1 MFERIIIAYNR
12 DMARRLV
19 IIDGK
24 SVFYRGY
31 YAMPGL
37 STADGTPT
45 GGVYG
50 FAALSLE
57 LIKRLEPDYVCVAW
71 DKRGTNIRRRLAIY
85 PEYKAGRK
93 PAPPDFYAQIPILH
107 ELLAA
112 FGWPLYEF
120 DDYEADDIMATL
132 DAQAEKH
139 GDIETYLITSDL
151 DALQILDQ
159 NTYLYALKKGLTNID
174 KFDIPAFEK
183 RYGIR
188 IDQFLDLKS
197 LKGDSSDNIPG
208 VPGVGEKTAVKLL
221 QQFDTLDGVYENLW
235 QIKDNLRRKL
245 DDGKESAYTSKE
257 LARLFTDAPVK
268 LDLAAMDVR
277 DLDTTKLRA
286 LLEKL
291 EFRSLLRKL
300 PQHMRDDTLEMVKN
314 DSFVPAVEIPSDKI
328 MPLLVMAPEL
338 LVIWNGDSVWL
349 SHEKGKTA
357 CLPLA
362 EASVVLRG
370 GLIVGHDTKDF
381 LKALLA
387 KNCRQ
392 LPAVKHDTAQCSFL
406 LNPLRKSRALADLA
420 GIESLDNPKLAIAAL
435 WEVYERQ
442 KKALAE
448 LPGLQRVAQTMD
460 FPLVNVLAQM
470 EFQGIKIDTSKLEK
484 MNKSLTREIA
494 VTQQN
499 IYDMVGYEF
508 NIASPAQLASA
519 LFDKLLLPIAGIKKG
534 KTGYSTNQKELDKL
548 RGQHPIIELIE
559 RFRELSKLQNTY
571 VAALPEQ
578 TDANGYIHTTFNQ
591 DATATGRLSSTN
603 PNLQNI
609 PIRTELGRQIRDA
622 FVPAPGNVFVNA
634 DYSQFE
640 LRLAA
645 VMAGETVMV
654 EDFNTDVDI
663 HAKTAAEVYGVPI
676 DEVTPV
682 QRRRAK
688 VVNFG
693 VLYGMSQHGLAQA
706 AHMSFAEAQHFID
719 EYYRIRPR
727 VKAFM
732 EQTIRQAHDNGFV
745 QTLFG
750 RRRPTPDVK
759 SSNFAVRSAAERAA
773 ANMPIQGTEADLM
786 KMAMLAVEKRL
797 AEGPDVDASRL
808 PSEAGKSEKNGFALP
823 ERQVSSDSMLAST
836 NSLSI
841 PLGRQVLQIHDSIMV
856 ECPRQNAE
864 KVSKILVETME
875 NIYPSLGIK
884 LKVDVKV
891 GDSWGE
897 V

>member
-1 MFERIIIAYNR
+1 
-12 DMARRLV
+12 MAKRLV

-57 LIKRLEPDYVCVAW
+57 LIKQLEPDYVCVAW

-85 PEYKAGRK
+85 PDYKAGRK

-112 FGWPLYEF
+112 FSWPLYEF

-132 DAQAEKH
+132 DKQAEQH

-188 IDQFLDLKS
+188 IGQFLDLKS

-221 QQFDTLDGVYENLW
+221 QQFETLDGVYDNLW
-235 QIKDNLRRKL
+235 QIKDSLRRKL
-245 DDGKESAYTSKE
+245 EAGKKSAYMSRE

-268 LDLAAMDVR
+268 LDLEAMNVR
-277 DLDTTKLRA
+277 DLDTAKLRE

-300 PQHMRDDTLEMVKN
+300 PQHMRDSSSEVTPNNILA
-314 DSFVPAVEIPSDKI
+314 PAVEISGDKVTP
-328 MPLLVMAPEL
+328 MLVMAPEL
-338 LVIWNGDSVWL
+338 LVIWDGDMVWL
-349 SHEKGKTA
+349 SHERGKVA
-357 CLPLA
+357 RLPLSKVSAILA
-362 EASVVLRG
+362 EA
-370 GLIVGHDTKDF
+370 LIVGHDTKEF
-381 LKALLA
+381 FKALLGA
-387 KNCRQ
+387 GCQQ
-392 LPAVKHDTAQCSFL
+392 LPIVKHDTAQGSFL

-420 GIESLDNPKLAIAAL
+420 GVESLDDPRSAMAAL
-435 WEVYERQ
+435 WAVYEQQ
-442 KKALAE
+442 KSAFVE
-448 LPGLQRVAQTMD
+448 LPDLQQVAQTMD
-460 FPLVNVLAQM
+460 FPLINVLAQM
-470 EFQGIKIDTSKLEK
+470 EFRGIKIDASKLEK
-484 MNKSLTREIA
+484 MNKSLAQEIA
-494 VTQQN
+494 AVQQN

-508 NIASPAQLASA
+508 NVASPAQLASA
-519 LFDKLLLPIAGIKKG
+519 LFDKLLLPTAGIKKG

-548 RGQHPIIELIE
+548 RGQHPIIELVE

-591 DATATGRLSSTN
+591 DTTATGRLSSTN

-645 VMAGETVMV
+645 VMAGEKQMI
-654 EDFNTDVDI
+654 EDFNADVDI
-663 HAKTAAEVYGVPI
+663 HAKTAAEVYNVPI
-676 DEVTPV
+676 NEVTPA

-693 VLYGMSQHGLAQA
+693 VLYGMSQHGLAA
-706 AHMSFAEAQHFID
+706 AANMSYGEAQHFID
-719 EYYRIRPR
+719 EYYRIRPHI
-727 VKAFM
+727 KEFM
-732 EQTIRQAHDNGFV
+732 EQTIRQAHEDGFV

-750 RRRPTPDVK
+750 RRRPTPDVR
-759 SSNFAVRSAAERAA
+759 SNNFAVRSAAERAA

-786 KMAMLAVEKRL
+786 KLAMLAVEKRL
-797 AEGPDVDASRL
+797 TIMTSPDLL
-808 PSEAGKSEKNGFALP
+808 PSETGKFEKNEFALP
-823 ERQVSSDSMLAST
+823 ERQVSSGSKSGLVHKNT
-836 NSLSI
+836 
-841 PLGRQVLQIHDSIMV
+841 PLGYQILQIHDSIMV

-864 KVSKILVETME
+864 VVSKMLVETME
-875 NIYPSLGIK
+875 NIYPQLGIK
-884 LKVDVKV
+884 LKVDVKI
-891 GDSWGE
+891 GNNWGE

>member
-1 MFERIIIAYNR
+1 
-12 DMARRLV
+12 MAKRLV

-57 LIKRLEPDYVCVAW
+57 LIKQLEPDYVCVAW

-85 PEYKAGRK
+85 PDYKAGRK

-132 DAQAEKH
+132 DKQAEQH
-139 GDIETYLITSDL
+139 GGIETYLITSDL

-188 IDQFLDLKS
+188 IGQFLDLKS

-221 QQFDTLDGVYENLW
+221 QQFETLDGVYENLW
-235 QIKDNLRRKL
+235 QIKDSLRRKL
-245 DDGKESAYTSKE
+245 EAGKKSAYMSRE

-277 DLDTTKLRA
+277 DLDTAKLRE

-300 PQHMRDDTLEMVKN
+300 PQHMRDGASGVATNNILA
-314 DSFVPAVEIPSDKI
+314 PAVEISGDKVTP
-328 MPLLVMAPEL
+328 MLVMAPEL
-338 LVIWNGDSVWL
+338 LVIWDGDMVWL
-349 SHEKGKTA
+349 SHERGKVA
-357 CLPLA
+357 RLPLAKASAILA
-362 EASVVLRG
+362 EAS
-370 GLIVGHDTKDF
+370 IVGHDTKEF
-381 LKALLA
+381 FKALLGA
-387 KNCRQ
+387 GCQR
-392 LPAVKHDTAQCSFL
+392 LPAVKHDTAQGSFL

-420 GIESLDNPKLAIAAL
+420 GVESLDDPRLAMAAL
-435 WEVYERQ
+435 WAVYEQQ
-442 KKALAE
+442 KSAFAE
-448 LPGLQRVAQTMD
+448 QADLQQVAQTMD
-460 FPLVNVLAQM
+460 FPLINVLAQM
-470 EFQGIKIDTSKLEK
+470 EFRGIKIDASKLEK
-484 MNKSLTREIA
+484 MNKSLVQEIA
-494 VTQQN
+494 AVQQN

-508 NIASPAQLASA
+508 NVASPAQLASA
-519 LFDKLLLPIAGIKKG
+519 LFDKLLLPTAGIKKG

-548 RGQHPIIELIE
+548 RGQHPIIELVE

-578 TDANGYIHTTFNQ
+578 TDAKGYIHTTFNQ

-645 VMAGETVMV
+645 VMAGEKQMI
-654 EDFNTDVDI
+654 EDFNADVDI
-663 HAKTAAEVYGVPI
+663 HAKTAAEVYNVPI
-676 DEVTPV
+676 NEVTPT

-693 VLYGMSQHGLAQA
+693 VLYGMSQHGLAA
-706 AHMSFAEAQHFID
+706 AANMSYGEAQHFID
-719 EYYRIRPR
+719 EYYRIRPHI
-727 VKAFM
+727 KEFM
-732 EQTIRQAHDNGFV
+732 ERTIRQAHGDGFV

-750 RRRPTPDVK
+750 RRRPTPDVR
-759 SSNFAVRSAAERAA
+759 SNNFAVRSAAERAA

-786 KMAMLAVEKRL
+786 KLAMLAVEKSL
-797 AEGPDVDASRL
+797 ALVDIDS
-808 PSEAGKSEKNGFALP
+808 LP
-823 ERQVSSDSMLAST
+823 EETCLSGKANSFFSNLPVSEGSKSIST
-836 NSLSI
+836 DKNT
-841 PLGRQVLQIHDSIMV
+841 PLGYQILQIHDSIMV

-864 KVSKILVETME
+864 IVSKMLVETME
-875 NIYPSLGIK
+875 NIHPQLGIK
-884 LKVDVKV
+884 LKVDVKI
-891 GDSWGE
+891 GNNWSE

>member
-1 MFERIIIAYNR
+1 
-12 DMARRLV
+12 MAKRLV

-57 LIKRLEPDYVCVAW
+57 LIKQLEPDYVCVAW

-85 PEYKAGRK
+85 PDYKAGRK

-120 DDYEADDIMATL
+120 DDYEADDIMATI
-132 DAQAEKH
+132 DKKAEQH
-139 GDIETYLITSDL
+139 GGIETYLITSDL

-188 IDQFLDLKS
+188 IGQFLDLKS

-221 QQFDTLDGVYENLW
+221 QQFETLDGVYENLW
-235 QIKDNLRRKL
+235 QIKDSLRRKL
-245 DDGKESAYTSKE
+245 EAGKKYAYMSRE

-268 LDLAAMDVR
+268 LDLEAMNVR
-277 DLDTTKLRA
+277 DLDTAKLRE

-300 PQHMRDDTLEMVKN
+300 PQHMRDSSSEVTPNNILA
-314 DSFVPAVEIPSDKI
+314 PAVEISGDKVI
-328 MPLLVMAPEL
+328 PMLVMAPEL
-338 LVIWNGDSVWL
+338 LVIWDGDTVWL
-349 SHEKGKTA
+349 SHEKGKVA
-357 CLPLA
+357 RLPLAKASAILA
-362 EASVVLRG
+362 EAS
-370 GLIVGHDTKDF
+370 IVGHDTKEF
-381 LKALLA
+381 FKALLGA
-387 KNCRQ
+387 GCQQ
-392 LPAVKHDTAQCSFL
+392 LPIVKHDTAQGSFL
-406 LNPLRKSRALADLA
+406 LNPLRKSRELADLA
-420 GIESLDNPKLAIAAL
+420 GVESLDDPRLAMAAL
-435 WEVYERQ
+435 WIVYEQQ
-442 KKALAE
+442 KSAFAE
-448 LPGLQRVAQTMD
+448 QTDLQQVVQTMD
-460 FPLVNVLAQM
+460 FPLINVLAQM
-470 EFQGIKIDTSKLEK
+470 EFRGIKIDASKLEK
-484 MNKSLTREIA
+484 MNKSLAQEIA
-494 VTQQN
+494 AVQQN

-508 NIASPAQLASA
+508 NVASPAQLASA
-519 LFDKLLLPIAGIKKG
+519 LFDKLLLPTAGIKKG

-548 RGQHPIIELIE
+548 RGQHPIIELVE

-645 VMAGETVMV
+645 VMAGEKQMI

-663 HAKTAAEVYGVPI
+663 HAKTAAEVYNVPI
-676 DEVTPV
+676 NEVTPT

-693 VLYGMSQHGLAQA
+693 VLYGMSQHGLAA
-706 AHMSFAEAQHFID
+706 AANMSYGEAQHFID

-727 VKAFM
+727 IKEFM
-732 EQTIRQAHDNGFV
+732 EQTIRQAHGDGFV

-750 RRRPTPDVK
+750 RRRPTPDVR
-759 SSNFAVRSAAERAA
+759 SNNFTVRSAAERAA

-786 KMAMLAVEKRL
+786 KLAMLAVEKRL
-797 AEGPDVDASRL
+797 MSAADADLL
-808 PSEAGKSEKNGFALP
+808 PSETGKFEKNEFALP
-823 ERQVSSDSMLAST
+823 ERQVSSGSKSGLVHKNT
-836 NSLSI
+836 
-841 PLGRQVLQIHDSIMV
+841 PLGYQILQIHDSIMV

-864 KVSKILVETME
+864 IVSKMLVETME
-875 NIYPSLGIK
+875 NIYPQLGIK
-884 LKVDVKV
+884 LKVDVKI
-891 GDSWGE
+891 GNNWGE

>member
-1 MFERIIIAYNR
+1 
-12 DMARRLV
+12 MAKRLV

-57 LIKRLEPDYVCVAW
+57 LIKQLEPDYVCVAW

-85 PEYKAGRK
+85 PDYKAGRK

-132 DAQAEKH
+132 DKQAEQH

-188 IDQFLDLKS
+188 IGQFLDLKS

-221 QQFDTLDGVYENLW
+221 QQFETLDGVYDNLW
-235 QIKDNLRRKL
+235 QIKDSLRRKL
-245 DDGKESAYTSKE
+245 EAGKKSAYMSRE

-268 LDLAAMDVR
+268 LDLEAMNVR
-277 DLDTTKLRA
+277 DLDTAKLRE

-300 PQHMRDDTLEMVKN
+300 PQHMRDSSSEVTPNNILA
-314 DSFVPAVEIPSDKI
+314 PAVEISGDKVVP
-328 MPLLVMAPEL
+328 MLVMAPEL
-338 LVIWNGDSVWL
+338 LVIWDGDTVWL
-349 SHEKGKTA
+349 SHEKGKVA
-357 CLPLA
+357 RLPLA
-362 EASVVLRG
+362 KASAILAEA
-370 GLIVGHDTKDF
+370 LIVGHDTKEF
-381 LKALLA
+381 FKALLGVG
-387 KNCRQ
+387 CRQ
-392 LPAVKHDTAQCSFL
+392 LPIVKHDTAQGSFL

-420 GIESLDNPKLAIAAL
+420 GVESLDDPRLVMAAL
-435 WEVYERQ
+435 WIVYEQQ
-442 KKALAE
+442 KSAFAE
-448 LPGLQRVAQTMD
+448 LPDLQQVAQTMD
-460 FPLVNVLAQM
+460 FPLINVLAQM
-470 EFQGIKIDTSKLEK
+470 EFRGIKIDASKFEK
-484 MNKSLTREIA
+484 MNKSLAQEIA
-494 VTQQN
+494 AVQQN

-508 NIASPAQLASA
+508 NVSSPAQLASA
-519 LFDKLLLPIAGIKKG
+519 LFDKLLLPTAGIKKG

-548 RGQHPIIELIE
+548 RGQHPIIELVE

-591 DATATGRLSSTN
+591 DTTATGRLSSTN

-645 VMAGETVMV
+645 VMAGEKQMI

-663 HAKTAAEVYGVPI
+663 HAKTAAEVYNVPI
-676 DEVTPV
+676 NEVTPT

-693 VLYGMSQHGLAQA
+693 VLYGMSQHGLAA
-706 AHMSFAEAQHFID
+706 AANMSYGEAQHFID
-719 EYYRIRPR
+719 EYYRIRPHI
-727 VKAFM
+727 KEFM
-732 EQTIRQAHDNGFV
+732 ERTIRQAHDDGFV

-750 RRRPTPDVK
+750 RRRPTPDVR
-759 SSNFAVRSAAERAA
+759 SNNFAVRSAAERAA

-786 KMAMLAVEKRL
+786 KLAMLAVEKRL
-797 AEGPDVDASRL
+797 TIMTSPDLL
-808 PSEAGKSEKNGFALP
+808 PSETGKFEKNEFALP
-823 ERQVSSDSMLAST
+823 ERQVSSGSKSGLVHK
-836 NSLSI
+836 NISLGHQI
-841 PLGRQVLQIHDSIMV
+841 LQIHDSIMV
-856 ECPRQNAE
+856 ECPLQNAE
-864 KVSKILVETME
+864 IVSKMLVETME
-875 NIYPSLGIK
+875 NIYPQLGIK
-884 LKVDVKV
+884 LKVDVKI
-891 GDSWGE
+891 GNNWGE

>member
-1 MFERIIIAYNR
+1 
-12 DMARRLV
+12 MAKRLV

-57 LIKRLEPDYVCVAW
+57 LIKQLEPDYVCVAW

-85 PEYKAGRK
+85 PDYKAGRK

-112 FGWPLYEF
+112 FSWPLYEF

-132 DAQAEKH
+132 DKQAEQH

-188 IDQFLDLKS
+188 IGQFLDLKS

-221 QQFDTLDGVYENLW
+221 QQFETLDGVYENLW
-235 QIKDNLRRKL
+235 QIKDSLRRKL
-245 DDGKESAYTSKE
+245 EAGKKSAYMSRE

-277 DLDTTKLRA
+277 DLDTTKLRE

-300 PQHMRDDTLEMVKN
+300 PQHMRDGASEVTPNNILA
-314 DSFVPAVEIPSDKI
+314 PAVEILGDKV
-328 MPLLVMAPEL
+328 MPMLVMAPEL
-338 LVIWNGDSVWL
+338 LVIWDGDMVWL
-349 SHEKGKTA
+349 SHEKGKVA
-357 CLPLA
+357 RLPLAKASAILA
-362 EASVVLRG
+362 EAS
-370 GLIVGHDTKDF
+370 IVGHDTKEF
-381 LKALLA
+381 LKTLLGA
-387 KNCRQ
+387 GCQQ
-392 LPAVKHDTAQCSFL
+392 LPIVKHDTAQGSFL

-420 GIESLDNPKLAIAAL
+420 GVESLDDPRLAMAAL
-435 WEVYERQ
+435 WAVYEQQ
-442 KKALAE
+442 KSAFAE
-448 LPGLQRVAQTMD
+448 LPDLQQVAQTMD
-460 FPLVNVLAQM
+460 FPLINVLAQM
-470 EFQGIKIDTSKLEK
+470 EFRGIKIDASKLEK
-484 MNKSLTREIA
+484 MNKSLAQEITA
-494 VTQQN
+494 VQQN

-508 NIASPAQLASA
+508 NVASPAQLASA
-519 LFDKLLLPIAGIKKG
+519 LFDKLLLPTAGIKKG

-548 RGQHPIIELIE
+548 RGQHPIIELVE

-578 TDANGYIHTTFNQ
+578 TDAKGYIHTTFNQ

-645 VMAGETVMV
+645 VMAGEKQMI

-663 HAKTAAEVYGVPI
+663 HAKTAAEVYNVPI
-676 DEVTPV
+676 NEVTPT

-693 VLYGMSQHGLAQA
+693 VLYGMSQHGLAA
-706 AHMSFAEAQHFID
+706 AANMSYGEAQHFID
-719 EYYRIRPR
+719 EYYRIRPHI
-727 VKAFM
+727 KEFM
-732 EQTIRQAHDNGFV
+732 EQTIRQAHEDGFV

-750 RRRPTPDVK
+750 RRRPTPDVR
-759 SSNFAVRSAAERAA
+759 SNNFAVRSAAERAA

-786 KMAMLAVEKRL
+786 KLAMLAVEKRL
-797 AEGPDVDASRL
+797 TIMTSPDLL
-808 PSEAGKSEKNGFALP
+808 PSETGKFEKNEFALP
-823 ERQVSSDSMLAST
+823 ERQVSSGSKSIST
-836 NSLSI
+836 DKNT
-841 PLGRQVLQIHDSIMV
+841 PLGHQILQIHDSIMV

-864 KVSKILVETME
+864 IVSKILVETME
-875 NIYPSLGIK
+875 NIYPQLGIK
-884 LKVDVKV
+884 LKVDVKI
-891 GDSWGE
+891 GNNWGE

>member
-1 MFERIIIAYNR
+1 
-12 DMARRLV
+12 MAKRLV

-57 LIKRLEPDYVCVAW
+57 LIKQLEPDYVCVAW

-85 PEYKAGRK
+85 SDYKAGRK

-112 FGWPLYEF
+112 FSWPLYEF

-132 DAQAEKH
+132 DKQAEQH

-188 IDQFLDLKS
+188 IGQFLDLKS

-221 QQFDTLDGVYENLW
+221 QQFETLDGVYDNLW
-235 QIKDNLRRKL
+235 QIKDSLRRKL
-245 DDGKESAYTSKE
+245 EAGKKSAYMSRE

-268 LDLAAMDVR
+268 LDLEAMNVR
-277 DLDTTKLRA
+277 DLDTAKLRE

-300 PQHMRDDTLEMVKN
+300 PQHMRDGASEVAKN
-314 DSFVPAVEIPSDKI
+314 NILAPAVEISGDKVI
-328 MPLLVMAPEL
+328 PMLVMAPEL
-338 LVIWNGDSVWL
+338 LVIWDGDVVWL
-349 SHEKGKTA
+349 SHEKGKVA
-357 CLPLA
+357 RLPLAKASTILA
-362 EASVVLRG
+362 EAS
-370 GLIVGHDTKDF
+370 IVGHDTKEF
-381 LKALLA
+381 FKALLGA
-387 KNCRQ
+387 GCQQ
-392 LPAVKHDTAQCSFL
+392 LPIVKHDTAQGSFL
-406 LNPLRKSRALADLA
+406 LNPLRKSRELADLA
-420 GIESLDNPKLAIAAL
+420 GVESLDDPRLAMAAL
-435 WEVYERQ
+435 WAVYEQQ
-442 KKALAE
+442 KSAFAE
-448 LPGLQRVAQTMD
+448 LPDLQQVAQTMD
-460 FPLVNVLAQM
+460 FPLINVLAQM
-470 EFQGIKIDTSKLEK
+470 EFRGIKIDASKLEK
-484 MNKSLTREIA
+484 MNKSLAQEITA
-494 VTQQN
+494 VQQN

-508 NIASPAQLASA
+508 NVASPAQLASA
-519 LFDKLLLPIAGIKKG
+519 LFDKLLLPTAGIKKG

-548 RGQHPIIELIE
+548 RGQHPIIELVE

-645 VMAGETVMV
+645 VMAGEKQMI
-654 EDFNTDVDI
+654 EDFNADVDI
-663 HAKTAAEVYGVPI
+663 HAKTAAEVYNVPI
-676 DEVTPV
+676 NEVTPT

-693 VLYGMSQHGLAQA
+693 VLYGMSQHGLAA
-706 AHMSFAEAQHFID
+706 AANMSYGEAQHFID
-719 EYYRIRPR
+719 EYYRIRPHI
-727 VKAFM
+727 KEFM
-732 EQTIRQAHDNGFV
+732 ERTIRQAHEDGFV

-750 RRRPTPDVK
+750 RRRPTPDVR
-759 SSNFAVRSAAERAA
+759 SNNFAVRSAAERAA

-786 KMAMLAVEKRL
+786 KLAMLAVEKRL
-797 AEGPDVDASRL
+797 IPAADADLL
-808 PSEAGKSEKNGFALP
+808 PSETGKFEKNEFALP
-823 ERQVSSDSMLAST
+823 ERQVSSGSKFGLVHK
-836 NSLSI
+836 NISLGHQI
-841 PLGRQVLQIHDSIMV
+841 LQIHDSIMV

-864 KVSKILVETME
+864 VVSKMLVETME
-875 NIYPSLGIK
+875 NIYPQLGIK
-884 LKVDVKV
+884 LKVDVKI
-891 GDSWGE
+891 GNNWGE

>member
-1 MFERIIIAYNR
+1 
-12 DMARRLV
+12 MAKRLV

-85 PEYKAGRK
+85 PDYKAGRK

-132 DAQAEKH
+132 DKQAEQH

-188 IDQFLDLKS
+188 IGQFLDLKS

-221 QQFDTLDGVYENLW
+221 QQFETLDGVYENLW
-235 QIKDNLRRKL
+235 QIKDSLRRKL
-245 DDGKESAYTSKE
+245 ETGKKSAYMSRE

-268 LDLAAMDVR
+268 LDLEAMNVR
-277 DLDTTKLRA
+277 DLDTAKLRE

-300 PQHMRDDTLEMVKN
+300 PQHMRDGASGVATNNILA
-314 DSFVPAVEIPSDKI
+314 PAVEISGDKVTP
-328 MPLLVMAPEL
+328 MLVMAPEL
-338 LVIWNGDSVWL
+338 LVIWDGDMVWL
-349 SHEKGKTA
+349 SHEKGKVA
-357 CLPLA
+357 RLPLA
-362 EASVVLRG
+362 KASAILVEAS
-370 GLIVGHDTKDF
+370 IVGHDTKEF
-381 LKALLA
+381 FKALLSA
-387 KNCRQ
+387 GCQQ
-392 LPAVKHDTAQCSFL
+392 LPIVKHDTAQGSFL

-420 GIESLDNPKLAIAAL
+420 GVESLDDPRLAMAAL
-435 WEVYERQ
+435 WAVYEQQ
-442 KKALAE
+442 KSAFAE
-448 LPGLQRVAQTMD
+448 LPDLQQVAQTMD
-460 FPLVNVLAQM
+460 FPLINVLAQM
-470 EFQGIKIDTSKLEK
+470 EFRGIKIDAGKLKK
-484 MNKSLTREIA
+484 MNKSLAQEITA
-494 VTQQN
+494 VQQN

-508 NIASPAQLASA
+508 NVASPAQLASA
-519 LFDKLLLPIAGIKKG
+519 LFDKLLLPTAGIKKG

-548 RGQHPIIELIE
+548 RGQHPIIELVE

-645 VMAGETVMV
+645 VMAGEKQMI

-663 HAKTAAEVYGVPI
+663 HAKTAAEVYNVPI
-676 DEVTPV
+676 NEVTPT

-693 VLYGMSQHGLAQA
+693 VLYGMSQHGLAA
-706 AHMSFAEAQHFID
+706 AANMSYGEAQHFID
-719 EYYRIRPR
+719 EYYRIHPR
-727 VKAFM
+727 IKEFM
-732 EQTIRQAHDNGFV
+732 ERTIRQAHEDGFV

-750 RRRPTPDVK
+750 RRRPTPDVR
-759 SSNFAVRSAAERAA
+759 SNNFAVRSAAERAA

-786 KMAMLAVEKRL
+786 KLAMLAVEKRL
-797 AEGPDVDASRL
+797 TIMTSPDLL
-808 PSEAGKSEKNGFALP
+808 PSETGKFEKNEFALP
-823 ERQVSSDSMLAST
+823 ERQVSSGSKSIST
-836 NSLSI
+836 DKNT
-841 PLGRQVLQIHDSIMV
+841 PLGYQILQIHDSIMV
-856 ECPRQNAE
+856 ECPLQNAE
-864 KVSKILVETME
+864 IVSKMLVETME
-875 NIYPSLGIK
+875 NIYPQLGIK
-884 LKVDVKV
+884 LKVDVKI
-891 GDSWGE
+891 GNNWGE

>member
-1 MFERIIIAYNR
+1 
-12 DMARRLV
+12 MAKRLV

-57 LIKRLEPDYVCVAW
+57 LIKQLEPDYVCVAW

-85 PEYKAGRK
+85 PDYKAGRK

-112 FGWPLYEF
+112 FSWPLYEF

-132 DAQAEKH
+132 DKQAEQH

-188 IDQFLDLKS
+188 IGQFLDLKS

-221 QQFDTLDGVYENLW
+221 QQFETLDGVYDNLW
-235 QIKDNLRRKL
+235 QIKDSLRRKL
-245 DDGKESAYTSKE
+245 EAGKESAYMSRE

-277 DLDTTKLRA
+277 DLDTAKLRE

-300 PQHMRDDTLEMVKN
+300 PQHMRDGASEVARN
-314 DSFVPAVEIPSDKI
+314 DILAPAVEISGDKVI
-328 MPLLVMAPEL
+328 PMLVMAPEL
-338 LVIWNGDSVWL
+338 LVIWDGDTVWL
-349 SHEKGKTA
+349 SHEKGKVA
-357 CLPLA
+357 CLPLTKASAILA
-362 EASVVLRG
+362 EAS
-370 GLIVGHDTKDF
+370 IVGHDTKEF
-381 LKALLA
+381 FKALLSA
-387 KNCRQ
+387 GCQQ
-392 LPAVKHDTAQCSFL
+392 LPIVKHDTAQGSFL

-420 GIESLDNPKLAIAAL
+420 GVESLDDPRLVMAAL
-435 WEVYERQ
+435 WVVYEQQ
-442 KKALAE
+442 KSALVEQAD
-448 LPGLQRVAQTMD
+448 LQQVAQTMD
-460 FPLVNVLAQM
+460 FPLINVLAQM
-470 EFQGIKIDTSKLEK
+470 EFRGIKIDASKLEK
-484 MNKSLTREIA
+484 MNKSLAQEIA
-494 VTQQN
+494 AVQQN

-508 NIASPAQLASA
+508 NVSSPAQLASA
-519 LFDKLLLPIAGIKKG
+519 LFDKLLLPTVGIKKG

-548 RGQHPIIELIE
+548 RGQHPIIELVE

-591 DATATGRLSSTN
+591 DVTATGRLSSTN

-645 VMAGETVMV
+645 VMAGEKQMI

-663 HAKTAAEVYGVPI
+663 YAKTAAEVYNVPI
-676 DEVTPV
+676 NEVTPT

-693 VLYGMSQHGLAQA
+693 VLYGMSQHGLAA
-706 AHMSFAEAQHFID
+706 AANMSYGEAQHFID
-719 EYYRIRPR
+719 EYYRIRPHI
-727 VKAFM
+727 KEFM
-732 EQTIRQAHDNGFV
+732 ERTIRQAHEDGFV

-750 RRRPTPDVK
+750 RRRPTPDVR
-759 SSNFAVRSAAERAA
+759 SNNFAVRSAAERAA

-786 KMAMLAVEKRL
+786 KLAMLAVEKRL
-797 AEGPDVDASRL
+797 IPAADADLL
-808 PSEAGKSEKNGFALP
+808 PSETGKFEKNEFALP
-823 ERQVSSDSMLAST
+823 ERQVSSGSKSIST
-836 NSLSI
+836 YKNT
-841 PLGRQVLQIHDSIMV
+841 PLGYQILQIHDSIMV

-864 KVSKILVETME
+864 IVSKMLVETME
-875 NIYPSLGIK
+875 NIYPQLGIK
-884 LKVDVKV
+884 LKVDVKI
-891 GDSWGE
+891 GNNWGE

>member
-1 MFERIIIAYNR
+1 
-12 DMARRLV
+12 MAKRLV

-37 STADGTPT
+37 STTDGTPT

-57 LIKRLEPDYVCVAW
+57 LIKQLEPDYVCVAW

-85 PEYKAGRK
+85 PDYKAGRK

-107 ELLAA
+107 ELLAT

-132 DAQAEKH
+132 DKQAEQH

-188 IDQFLDLKS
+188 IGQFLDLKS

-221 QQFDTLDGVYENLW
+221 QQFETLDGVYENLW
-235 QIKDNLRRKL
+235 QIKDSLRRKL
-245 DDGKESAYTSKE
+245 EAGKKSAYMSRE

-277 DLDTTKLRA
+277 DLDTAKLRE

-300 PQHMRDDTLEMVKN
+300 PQHMRDSSSEVTPNNILA
-314 DSFVPAVEIPSDKI
+314 PAVEISGDKVI
-328 MPLLVMAPEL
+328 PMLVMAPEL
-338 LVIWNGDSVWL
+338 LVIWDGDTVWL
-349 SHEKGKTA
+349 SHEKGKVA
-357 CLPLA
+357 RLPLAKASAILA
-362 EASVVLRG
+362 EAS
-370 GLIVGHDTKDF
+370 IVGHDTKEF
-381 LKALLA
+381 LKALLGA
-387 KNCRQ
+387 GCQR
-392 LPAVKHDTAQCSFL
+392 LPAVKHDTAQGSFL

-420 GIESLDNPKLAIAAL
+420 GVESLDDPRLAMAAL
-435 WEVYERQ
+435 WAVYEQQ
-442 KKALAE
+442 KSALVEQAD
-448 LPGLQRVAQTMD
+448 LQQVAQTMD
-460 FPLVNVLAQM
+460 FPLINVLAQM
-470 EFQGIKIDTSKLEK
+470 EFRGIKIDASKLEK
-484 MNKSLTREIA
+484 MNKSLVQEIA
-494 VTQQN
+494 AVQQN
-499 IYDMVGYEF
+499 IYDIVGYEF
-508 NIASPAQLASA
+508 NVASPAQLASA
-519 LFDKLLLPIAGIKKG
+519 LFDKLLLPTAGIKKG

-548 RGQHPIIELIE
+548 RGQHPIIELVE

-591 DATATGRLSSTN
+591 DVTATGRLSSTN

-645 VMAGETVMV
+645 VMAGEKQMI
-654 EDFNTDVDI
+654 EDFNSDVDI
-663 HAKTAAEVYGVPI
+663 HAKTAAEVYNVPI
-676 DEVTPV
+676 NEVTPA

-693 VLYGMSQHGLAQA
+693 VLYGMSQHGLAA
-706 AHMSFAEAQHFID
+706 AANMSYGEAQHFID
-719 EYYRIRPR
+719 EYYRIRPHI
-727 VKAFM
+727 KEFM
-732 EQTIRQAHDNGFV
+732 ERTIRQAHEDGFV

-759 SSNFAVRSAAERAA
+759 SNNFAVRSAAERAA

-786 KMAMLAVEKRL
+786 KLAMLAVEKRL
-797 AEGPDVDASRL
+797 TTMTSPDLL
-808 PSEAGKSEKNGFALP
+808 PSETGKFEKNEFALP
-823 ERQVSSDSMLAST
+823 ERQVSSGSKSGLVHK
-836 NSLSI
+836 NISLGHQI
-841 PLGRQVLQIHDSIMV
+841 LQIHDSIMV
-856 ECPRQNAE
+856 ECSRQNAE
-864 KVSKILVETME
+864 VVSKMLVETME
-875 NIYPSLGIK
+875 NIYPQLGIK
-884 LKVDVKV
+884 LKVDVKI
-891 GDSWGE
+891 GNNWGE

>member
-1 MFERIIIAYNR
+1 
-12 DMARRLV
+12 MAKRLV

-57 LIKRLEPDYVCVAW
+57 LIKQLNPDYVCVAW
-71 DKRGTNIRRRLAIY
+71 DKRGTNIRRRLAVY
-85 PEYKAGRK
+85 PDYKAGRK
-93 PAPPDFYAQIPILH
+93 PAPPDFYAQIPILY

-132 DAQAEKH
+132 DKQAEQH

-188 IDQFLDLKS
+188 IGQFLDLKS

-221 QQFDTLDGVYENLW
+221 QQFETLDGVYENLW
-235 QIKDNLRRKL
+235 QIKDSLRRKL
-245 DDGKESAYTSKE
+245 EAGKKSAYMSRE

-268 LDLAAMDVR
+268 LDLEAMNVR
-277 DLDTTKLRA
+277 DLDTAKLRE

-300 PQHMRDDTLEMVKN
+300 PQHMRDSTSEVTPNNILA
-314 DSFVPAVEIPSDKI
+314 PAVEISGDKV
-328 MPLLVMAPEL
+328 MPMLVMAPEL
-338 LVIWNGDSVWL
+338 LVIWDGDMVWL
-349 SHEKGKTA
+349 SHEKGKVA
-357 CLPLA
+357 RLPLA
-362 EASVVLRG
+362 KASTILAEA
-370 GLIVGHDTKDF
+370 LIVGHDTKEF
-381 LKALLA
+381 LKALLGA
-387 KNCRQ
+387 GCQQ
-392 LPAVKHDTAQCSFL
+392 LPAVKHDTAQGSFL

-420 GIESLDNPKLAIAAL
+420 GVESLDDPRLAMAAL
-435 WEVYERQ
+435 WAVYEQQ
-442 KKALAE
+442 KSAFAE
-448 LPGLQRVAQTMD
+448 LPDLQQVVQTMD
-460 FPLVNVLAQM
+460 FPLINVLAQM
-470 EFQGIKIDTSKLEK
+470 EFRGIKIDASKLEK
-484 MNKSLTREIA
+484 MNKSLVQEIA
-494 VTQQN
+494 AVQQN

-508 NIASPAQLASA
+508 NVASPAQLASA
-519 LFDKLLLPIAGIKKG
+519 LFDKLLLPTAGIKKG

-548 RGQHPIIELIE
+548 RGQHPIIELVE

-645 VMAGETVMV
+645 VMAGEKQMI
-654 EDFNTDVDI
+654 EDFNADVDI
-663 HAKTAAEVYGVPI
+663 HAKTAAEVYNVPI
-676 DEVTPV
+676 NEVTPT

-693 VLYGMSQHGLAQA
+693 VLYGMSQHGLAA
-706 AHMSFAEAQHFID
+706 AANMSYGEAQHFID

-727 VKAFM
+727 IKEFM
-732 EQTIRQAHDNGFV
+732 ERTIRQAHEDGFV

-750 RRRPTPDVK
+750 RRRPTPDVR
-759 SSNFAVRSAAERAA
+759 SNNFAVRSAAERAA

-786 KMAMLAVEKRL
+786 KLAMLAVEKRL
-797 AEGPDVDASRL
+797 MPAADADLL
-808 PSEAGKSEKNGFALP
+808 PSETGKFEKNEFALP
-823 ERQVSSDSMLAST
+823 ESQVSSGSKSIST
-836 NSLSI
+836 DKNT
-841 PLGRQVLQIHDSIMV
+841 PLGYQILQIHDSIMV

-864 KVSKILVETME
+864 VVSKMLVETME
-875 NIYPSLGIK
+875 NIYPQLGIK
-884 LKVDVKV
+884 LKVDVKI
-891 GDSWGE
+891 GNNWGE

>member
-1 MFERIIIAYNR
+1 MVK
-12 DMARRLV
+12 RLV

-57 LIKRLEPDYVCVAW
+57 LIKQLNPDYVCVAW

-85 PEYKAGRK
+85 SEYKAGRK

-132 DAQAEKH
+132 DKQAEQH

-188 IDQFLDLKS
+188 IGQFLDLKS

-221 QQFDTLDGVYENLW
+221 QQFETLDGVYDNLW
-235 QIKDNLRRKL
+235 QIKDSLRRKL
-245 DDGKESAYTSKE
+245 EAGKKSAYMSRE

-268 LDLAAMDVR
+268 LDLEAMNVR
-277 DLDTTKLRA
+277 DLDTAKLRE

-300 PQHMRDDTLEMVKN
+300 PQHMRDGASGVATNNILA
-314 DSFVPAVEIPSDKI
+314 PAVEISGDKVTP
-328 MPLLVMAPEL
+328 MLVMAPEL
-338 LVIWNGDSVWL
+338 LVIWDGDMVWL
-349 SHEKGKTA
+349 SHEKGKVA
-357 CLPLA
+357 RLPLA
-362 EASVVLRG
+362 KASAILVEAS
-370 GLIVGHDTKDF
+370 IVGHDTKEF
-381 LKALLA
+381 FKALLSA
-387 KNCRQ
+387 GCQQ
-392 LPAVKHDTAQCSFL
+392 LPIVKHDTAQGSFL

-420 GIESLDNPKLAIAAL
+420 GVESLDDPRLAMAAL
-435 WEVYERQ
+435 WAVYEQQ
-442 KKALAE
+442 KSAFAE
-448 LPGLQRVAQTMD
+448 LPDLQQVAQTMD
-460 FPLVNVLAQM
+460 FPLINVLAQM
-470 EFQGIKIDTSKLEK
+470 EFRGIKIDASKLEK
-484 MNKSLTREIA
+484 MNKSLAQDIA
-494 VTQQN
+494 AVQQN

-508 NIASPAQLASA
+508 NVASPAQLASA
-519 LFDKLLLPIAGIKKG
+519 LFDKLLLPTAGIKKG

-548 RGQHPIIELIE
+548 RGQHPIIELVE

-645 VMAGETVMV
+645 VMAGEKQMI

-663 HAKTAAEVYGVPI
+663 HAKTAAEVYNVPI
-676 DEVTPV
+676 NEVTPT

-693 VLYGMSQHGLAQA
+693 VLYGMSQHGLAA
-706 AHMSFAEAQHFID
+706 AANMSYGEAQHFID
-719 EYYRIRPR
+719 EYYRIHPR
-727 VKAFM
+727 IKEFM
-732 EQTIRQAHDNGFV
+732 ERTIRQAHEDGFV

-750 RRRPTPDVK
+750 RRRPTPDVR
-759 SSNFAVRSAAERAA
+759 SNNFAVRSAAERAA

-786 KMAMLAVEKRL
+786 KLAMLAVEKRL
-797 AEGPDVDASRL
+797 TIMTSPDLL
-808 PSEAGKSEKNGFALP
+808 PSETGKFEKNEFALP
-823 ERQVSSDSMLAST
+823 ERQVSSDSKSIST
-836 NSLSI
+836 DKNT
-841 PLGRQVLQIHDSIMV
+841 PLGYQILQIHDSIMV

-864 KVSKILVETME
+864 VVSKMLVETME
-875 NIYPSLGIK
+875 NIYPQLGIK
-884 LKVDVKV
+884 LKVDVKI
-891 GDSWGE
+891 GNNWGE

>member
-1 MFERIIIAYNR
+1 
-12 DMARRLV
+12 MAKRLV

-57 LIKRLEPDYVCVAW
+57 LIKQLEPDYVCVAW

-85 PEYKAGRK
+85 PDYKAGRK

-132 DAQAEKH
+132 DKQAEQH

-188 IDQFLDLKS
+188 IGQFLDLKS

-221 QQFDTLDGVYENLW
+221 QQFETLDGVYDNLW
-235 QIKDNLRRKL
+235 QIKDSLRRKL
-245 DDGKESAYTSKE
+245 EAGRKSAYMSRE

-268 LDLAAMDVR
+268 LDLEAMNVR
-277 DLDTTKLRA
+277 DLDTAKLRE

-300 PQHMRDDTLEMVKN
+300 PQHMRDGASEVATNNILA
-314 DSFVPAVEIPSDKI
+314 PAVEISGDKVI
-328 MPLLVMAPEL
+328 PMLVMAPEL
-338 LVIWNGDSVWL
+338 LVIWDGDTVWL
-349 SHEKGKTA
+349 SHEKGKVA
-357 CLPLA
+357 RLPLAKASAILA
-362 EASVVLRG
+362 EAS
-370 GLIVGHDTKDF
+370 IVGHDTKEF
-381 LKALLA
+381 FKALLGA
-387 KNCRQ
+387 GCQQ
-392 LPAVKHDTAQCSFL
+392 LPAVKHDTAQGSFL

-420 GIESLDNPKLAIAAL
+420 GVESLDDPRLAMAAL
-435 WEVYERQ
+435 WAVYEQQ
-442 KKALAE
+442 KSAFAE
-448 LPGLQRVAQTMD
+448 LPDLQQVVQTMD
-460 FPLVNVLAQM
+460 FPLINVLAQM
-470 EFQGIKIDTSKLEK
+470 EFRGIKIDASKLEK
-484 MNKSLTREIA
+484 MNKSLVQEIA
-494 VTQQN
+494 AVQQN

-508 NIASPAQLASA
+508 NVASPAQLASA
-519 LFDKLLLPIAGIKKG
+519 LFDKLLLPTAGIKKG

-548 RGQHPIIELIE
+548 RGQHPIIELVE

-578 TDANGYIHTTFNQ
+578 TDAKGYIHTTFNQ

-645 VMAGETVMV
+645 VMAGEKQMI

-663 HAKTAAEVYGVPI
+663 HAKTAAEVYNVPI
-676 DEVTPV
+676 NEVTPT

-693 VLYGMSQHGLAQA
+693 VLYGMSQHGLAA
-706 AHMSFAEAQHFID
+706 AANMSYGEAQHFID
-719 EYYRIRPR
+719 EYYRIRPHI
-727 VKAFM
+727 KEFM
-732 EQTIRQAHDNGFV
+732 ERTIRQAHGDGFV

-750 RRRPTPDVK
+750 RRRPTPDVR
-759 SSNFAVRSAAERAA
+759 SNNFAVRSAAERAA

-786 KMAMLAVEKRL
+786 KLAMLAVEKSL
-797 AEGPDVDASRL
+797 ALVDIDS
-808 PSEAGKSEKNGFALP
+808 LP
-823 ERQVSSDSMLAST
+823 EETCLSGKANSFFSNLPVSEGSKSIST
-836 NSLSI
+836 DKNT
-841 PLGRQVLQIHDSIMV
+841 PLGYQILQIHDSIMV

-864 KVSKILVETME
+864 IVSKMLVETME
-875 NIYPSLGIK
+875 NIHPQLGIK
-884 LKVDVKV
+884 LKVDVKI
-891 GDSWGE
+891 GNNWSE

>member
-1 MFERIIIAYNR
+1 
-12 DMARRLV
+12 MAKRLV

-57 LIKRLEPDYVCVAW
+57 LIKQLEPDYVCVAW

-85 PEYKAGRK
+85 PDYKAGRK
-93 PAPPDFYAQIPILH
+93 PAPPDFYAQIPILY

-132 DAQAEKH
+132 DKQAEQH

-188 IDQFLDLKS
+188 IGQFLDLKS

-221 QQFDTLDGVYENLW
+221 QQFETLDGVYENLW
-235 QIKDNLRRKL
+235 QIKDSLRRKL
-245 DDGKESAYTSKE
+245 EAGKKSAYMSRE

-268 LDLAAMDVR
+268 LDLEAMNVR
-277 DLDTTKLRA
+277 DLDTAKLRE

-300 PQHMRDDTLEMVKN
+300 PQHMRDGASEVTPNNILA
-314 DSFVPAVEIPSDKI
+314 PAVEISGDKV
-328 MPLLVMAPEL
+328 MPMLVMAPEL
-338 LVIWNGDSVWL
+338 LVIWDGDMVWL
-349 SHEKGKTA
+349 SHEKGKVA
-357 CLPLA
+357 RLPLAKASAILA
-362 EASVVLRG
+362 EAS
-370 GLIVGHDTKDF
+370 IVGHDTKEF
-381 LKALLA
+381 FKALLGA
-387 KNCRQ
+387 GCQQ
-392 LPAVKHDTAQCSFL
+392 LPTVKHDTAQGSFL

-420 GIESLDNPKLAIAAL
+420 GVESLDDPRLAMAAL
-435 WEVYERQ
+435 WVVHEQQ
-442 KKALAE
+442 KSAFAE
-448 LPGLQRVAQTMD
+448 LPDLQQVAQTMD
-460 FPLVNVLAQM
+460 FPLINVLAQM
-470 EFQGIKIDTSKLEK
+470 EFRGIKIDASKLEK
-484 MNKSLTREIA
+484 MNKSLAQDIA
-494 VTQQN
+494 AVQQN

-508 NIASPAQLASA
+508 NVASPAQLASA
-519 LFDKLLLPIAGIKKG
+519 LFDKLLLPTAGIKKG

-548 RGQHPIIELIE
+548 RGQHPIIELVE

-645 VMAGETVMV
+645 VMAGEKQMI

-663 HAKTAAEVYGVPI
+663 HAKTAAEVYNVPI
-676 DEVTPV
+676 NEVTPT

-693 VLYGMSQHGLAQA
+693 VLYGMSQHGLAA
-706 AHMSFAEAQHFID
+706 AANMSYGEAQHFID

-727 VKAFM
+727 IKEFM
-732 EQTIRQAHDNGFV
+732 ERTIRQAHDDGFV

-750 RRRPTPDVK
+750 RRRPTPDVR
-759 SSNFAVRSAAERAA
+759 SNNFAVRSAAERAA

-786 KMAMLAVEKRL
+786 KLAMLAVEKRL
-797 AEGPDVDASRL
+797 TIMTSPDLL
-808 PSEAGKSEKNGFALP
+808 PSETGKFEKNEFALP
-823 ERQVSSDSMLAST
+823 ERQVSSGSKSGLVHK
-836 NSLSI
+836 NISLGHQI
-841 PLGRQVLQIHDSIMV
+841 LQIHDSIMI
-856 ECPRQNAE
+856 ECPLQNAE
-864 KVSKILVETME
+864 IVSKMLVETME
-875 NIYPSLGIK
+875 NIYPQLGIK
-884 LKVDVKV
+884 LKVDVKI
-891 GDSWGE
+891 GNNWGE

>member
-1 MFERIIIAYNR
+1 
-12 DMARRLV
+12 MAKRLV

-85 PEYKAGRK
+85 PDYKAGRK

-132 DAQAEKH
+132 DKQAEQH

-188 IDQFLDLKS
+188 IGQFLDLKS

-221 QQFDTLDGVYENLW
+221 QQFETLDGVYENLW
-235 QIKDNLRRKL
+235 QIKDSLRRKL
-245 DDGKESAYTSKE
+245 EAGKKSAYMSRE

-268 LDLAAMDVR
+268 LDLEAMNVR
-277 DLDTTKLRA
+277 DLDTAKLRE

-300 PQHMRDDTLEMVKN
+300 PQHMRDGASEMTRN
-314 DSFVPAVEIPSDKI
+314 DILAPAVEISGDKVI
-328 MPLLVMAPEL
+328 PMLVMAPEL
-338 LVIWNGDSVWL
+338 LVIWDGDTVWL
-349 SHEKGKTA
+349 SHEKGKVV
-357 CLPLA
+357 CLPLTKASAILA
-362 EASVVLRG
+362 EAS
-370 GLIVGHDTKDF
+370 IVGHDTKEF
-381 LKALLA
+381 FKALLGA
-387 KNCRQ
+387 GCQR
-392 LPAVKHDTAQCSFL
+392 LPAVKHDTAQGSFL
-406 LNPLRKSRALADLA
+406 LNPLRKSRALADLV
-420 GIESLDNPKLAIAAL
+420 GVESLDDPRLAMAAL
-435 WEVYERQ
+435 WIVYEQQ
-442 KKALAE
+442 KSAFAE
-448 LPGLQRVAQTMD
+448 LPDLQQVAQTMD
-460 FPLVNVLAQM
+460 FPLINVLAQM
-470 EFQGIKIDTSKLEK
+470 EFRGIKIDASKLEK
-484 MNKSLTREIA
+484 MNKSLAQEIA
-494 VTQQN
+494 AVQQN

-508 NIASPAQLASA
+508 NVASPAQLASA
-519 LFDKLLLPIAGIKKG
+519 LFDKLLLPTAGIKKG

-548 RGQHPIIELIE
+548 RGQHPIIELVE

-591 DATATGRLSSTN
+591 DTTATGRLSSTN

-645 VMAGETVMV
+645 VMAGEKQMI
-654 EDFNTDVDI
+654 EDFNADVDI
-663 HAKTAAEVYGVPI
+663 HAKTAAEVYNVPI
-676 DEVTPV
+676 NEVTPT

-693 VLYGMSQHGLAQA
+693 VLYGMSQHGLAA
-706 AHMSFAEAQHFID
+706 AANMSYGEAQHFID

-727 VKAFM
+727 IKEFM
-732 EQTIRQAHDNGFV
+732 ERTIRQAHEDGFV

-750 RRRPTPDVK
+750 RRRPTPDVR
-759 SSNFAVRSAAERAA
+759 SNNFAVRSAAERAA

-786 KMAMLAVEKRL
+786 KLAMLAVEKRL
-797 AEGPDVDASRL
+797 TTMTSPDLL
-808 PSEAGKSEKNGFALP
+808 PSETGKFEKNEFALP
-823 ERQVSSDSMLAST
+823 ERQVSSGSKSGLVHK
-836 NSLSI
+836 NISLGHQI
-841 PLGRQVLQIHDSIMV
+841 LQIHDSIMV

-864 KVSKILVETME
+864 VVSKMLVETME
-875 NIYPSLGIK
+875 NIYPQLGIK
-884 LKVDVKV
+884 LKVDVKI
-891 GDSWGE
+891 GNNWGE

>member
-1 MFERIIIAYNR
+1 
-12 DMARRLV
+12 MAKRLV

-57 LIKRLEPDYVCVAW
+57 LIKQLEPDYVCVAW

-85 PEYKAGRK
+85 PDYKAGRK

-112 FGWPLYEF
+112 FSWPLYEF

-132 DAQAEKH
+132 DKQAEQH
-139 GDIETYLITSDL
+139 GGIETYLITSDL

-188 IDQFLDLKS
+188 IGQFLDLKS

-221 QQFDTLDGVYENLW
+221 QQFETLDGVYENLW
-235 QIKDNLRRKL
+235 QIKDSLRRKL
-245 DDGKESAYTSKE
+245 EDGKKSAYMSRE

-268 LDLAAMDVR
+268 LDLEAMNVR
-277 DLDTTKLRA
+277 DLDTAKLRE

-300 PQHMRDDTLEMVKN
+300 PQHMRDSSSEVTSNNILA
-314 DSFVPAVEIPSDKI
+314 PAVEISGDKVTP
-328 MPLLVMAPEL
+328 MLVMAPEL
-338 LVIWNGDSVWL
+338 LVIWDGDMVWL
-349 SHEKGKTA
+349 SHEKGKVA
-357 CLPLA
+357 RLPLAKASAILA
-362 EASVVLRG
+362 EAS
-370 GLIVGHDTKDF
+370 IVGHDTKEF
-381 LKALLA
+381 LKTFLGAG
-387 KNCRQ
+387 CQQ
-392 LPAVKHDTAQCSFL
+392 LPAVKHDTAQGSFL
-406 LNPLRKSRALADLA
+406 LNPLRKSRELADLA
-420 GIESLDNPKLAIAAL
+420 GVESLDDPRLAMAAL
-435 WEVYERQ
+435 WAVYEQQ
-442 KKALAE
+442 KSVFAE
-448 LPGLQRVAQTMD
+448 LPDLQQVAQTMD
-460 FPLVNVLAQM
+460 FPLINVLAQM
-470 EFQGIKIDTSKLEK
+470 EFRGIKIDASKLEK
-484 MNKSLTREIA
+484 MNKSLAQEIA
-494 VTQQN
+494 AVQQN

-508 NIASPAQLASA
+508 NVASPAQLASA
-519 LFDKLLLPIAGIKKG
+519 LFDKLLLPTAGIKKG

-548 RGQHPIIELIE
+548 RGQHPIIELVE

-645 VMAGETVMV
+645 VMASEKQMI

-663 HAKTAAEVYGVPI
+663 HAKTAAEVYNVPI
-676 DEVTPV
+676 NEVTPT

-693 VLYGMSQHGLAQA
+693 VLYGMSQHGLAA
-706 AHMSFAEAQHFID
+706 AANMSYGEAQHFID

-727 VKAFM
+727 IKEFM
-732 EQTIRQAHDNGFV
+732 ERTIRQAHDDGFV

-750 RRRPTPDVK
+750 RRRPTPDVR
-759 SSNFAVRSAAERAA
+759 SNNFAVRSAAERAA

-786 KMAMLAVEKRL
+786 KLAMLAVEKSL
-797 AEGPDVDASRL
+797 ALVDIDL
-808 PSEAGKSEKNGFALP
+808 LP
-823 ERQVSSDSMLAST
+823 EETCLSGKANSFFSNLPVSEGSK
-836 NSLSI
+836 SI
-841 PLGRQVLQIHDSIMV
+841 SIDKNTPLGYQILQIHDSIMV

-864 KVSKILVETME
+864 VVSKMLVETME
-875 NIYPSLGIK
+875 NIYPQLGIK
-884 LKVDVKV
+884 LKVDVKI
-891 GDSWGE
+891 GNNWGE

>member
-1 MFERIIIAYNR
+1 
-12 DMARRLV
+12 MAKRLV

-37 STADGTPT
+37 STTDGTPT

-57 LIKRLEPDYVCVAW
+57 LIKQLEPDYVCVAW

-85 PEYKAGRK
+85 PDYKAGRK

-112 FGWPLYEF
+112 FSWPLYEF

-132 DAQAEKH
+132 DKQAEQH

-188 IDQFLDLKS
+188 IGQFLDLKS

-221 QQFDTLDGVYENLW
+221 QQFETLDGVYENLW
-235 QIKDNLRRKL
+235 QIKDSLRRKL
-245 DDGKESAYTSKE
+245 ETGKKSAYMSRE

-268 LDLAAMDVR
+268 LDLEAMNVR
-277 DLDTTKLRA
+277 DLDTAKLRE

-300 PQHMRDDTLEMVKN
+300 PQHMRDGASEVARN
-314 DSFVPAVEIPSDKI
+314 DILAPAVEISGDKVI
-328 MPLLVMAPEL
+328 PMLVMTPEL
-338 LVIWNGDSVWL
+338 LVIWDGDTVWL
-349 SHEKGKTA
+349 SHEKGKVA
-357 CLPLA
+357 RLPLAKASAILA
-362 EASVVLRG
+362 EAS
-370 GLIVGHDTKDF
+370 IVGHDTKEF
-381 LKALLA
+381 FKALLSA
-387 KNCRQ
+387 GCQQ
-392 LPAVKHDTAQCSFL
+392 LPIVKHDTAQGSFL

-420 GIESLDNPKLAIAAL
+420 GVESLDDPRLAMAAL
-435 WEVYERQ
+435 WVVYEQQ
-442 KKALAE
+442 KSAFAE
-448 LPGLQRVAQTMD
+448 LPDLQQVAQTMD
-460 FPLVNVLAQM
+460 FPLINVLAQM
-470 EFQGIKIDTSKLEK
+470 EFRGIKIDASKLEK
-484 MNKSLTREIA
+484 MNKSLVQEIA
-494 VTQQN
+494 AVQQN
-499 IYDMVGYEF
+499 IYDIVGYEF
-508 NIASPAQLASA
+508 NVASPAQLASA
-519 LFDKLLLPIAGIKKG
+519 LFDKLLLPTAGIKKG

-548 RGQHPIIELIE
+548 RGQHPIIELVE

-578 TDANGYIHTTFNQ
+578 TDAKGYIHTTFNQ

-645 VMAGETVMV
+645 VMAGEKQMI

-663 HAKTAAEVYGVPI
+663 HAKTAAEVYNVPI
-676 DEVTPV
+676 NEVTPT

-693 VLYGMSQHGLAQA
+693 VLYGMSQHGLAA
-706 AHMSFAEAQHFID
+706 AANMSYGEAQHFID
-719 EYYRIRPR
+719 EYYRIRPHI
-727 VKAFM
+727 KEFM
-732 EQTIRQAHDNGFV
+732 ERTIRQAHEDGFV

-750 RRRPTPDVK
+750 RRRPTPDVR
-759 SSNFAVRSAAERAA
+759 SNNFAVRSAAERAA

-786 KMAMLAVEKRL
+786 KLAMLAVEKRL
-797 AEGPDVDASRL
+797 TTMTSPDLL
-808 PSEAGKSEKNGFALP
+808 PSKTGKFEKNEFALP
-823 ERQVSSDSMLAST
+823 ERQVSSDSKST
-836 NSLSI
+836 PTDKNTL
-841 PLGRQVLQIHDSIMV
+841 LGYQILQIHDSIMV

-864 KVSKILVETME
+864 IVSKILVETME
-875 NIYPSLGIK
+875 NIYPQLGIK
-884 LKVDVKV
+884 LKVDVKI
-891 GDSWGE
+891 GNNWGE

>member
-1 MFERIIIAYNR
+1 
-12 DMARRLV
+12 MAKRLV

-57 LIKRLEPDYVCVAW
+57 LIKQLEPDYVCVAW

-85 PEYKAGRK
+85 PDYKAGRK

-112 FGWPLYEF
+112 FSWPLYEF

-132 DAQAEKH
+132 DKQAEQH

-188 IDQFLDLKS
+188 IGQFLDLKS

-221 QQFDTLDGVYENLW
+221 QQFETLDGVYDNLW
-235 QIKDNLRRKL
+235 QIKDSLRRKL
-245 DDGKESAYTSKE
+245 EAGKESAYMSRE

-277 DLDTTKLRA
+277 DLDTAKLRE

-300 PQHMRDDTLEMVKN
+300 PQHMRDGASEVARN
-314 DSFVPAVEIPSDKI
+314 DILAPAVEISGDKVI
-328 MPLLVMAPEL
+328 PMLVMAPEL
-338 LVIWNGDSVWL
+338 LVIWDGDTVWL
-349 SHEKGKTA
+349 SHEKGKVA
-357 CLPLA
+357 CLPLTKASAILA
-362 EASVVLRG
+362 EAS
-370 GLIVGHDTKDF
+370 IVGHDTKEF
-381 LKALLA
+381 FKALLSA
-387 KNCRQ
+387 GCQQ
-392 LPAVKHDTAQCSFL
+392 LPIVKHDTAQGSFL

-420 GIESLDNPKLAIAAL
+420 GVESLDDPRLVMAAL
-435 WEVYERQ
+435 WVVYEQQ
-442 KKALAE
+442 KSALVEQAD
-448 LPGLQRVAQTMD
+448 LQQVAQTMD
-460 FPLVNVLAQM
+460 FPLINVLAQM
-470 EFQGIKIDTSKLEK
+470 EFRGIKIDASKLEK
-484 MNKSLTREIA
+484 MNKSLAQEIA
-494 VTQQN
+494 AVQQN

-508 NIASPAQLASA
+508 NVASPAQLASA
-519 LFDKLLLPIAGIKKG
+519 LFDKLLLPTAGIKKG

-548 RGQHPIIELIE
+548 RGQHPIIELVE

-645 VMAGETVMV
+645 VMAGEKQMI

-663 HAKTAAEVYGVPI
+663 HAKTAAEVYNVPI
-676 DEVTPV
+676 NEVTPT
-682 QRRRAK
+682 QRRCAK

-693 VLYGMSQHGLAQA
+693 VLYGMSQHGLAA
-706 AHMSFAEAQHFID
+706 AANMSYGEAQHFID
-719 EYYRIRPR
+719 EYYRIRPHI
-727 VKAFM
+727 KEFM
-732 EQTIRQAHDNGFV
+732 ERTIRQAHTDGFV

-750 RRRPTPDVK
+750 RRRPTPDVR
-759 SSNFAVRSAAERAA
+759 SNNFAVRSAAERAA

-786 KMAMLAVEKRL
+786 KLAMLAVEKSL
-797 AEGPDVDASRL
+797 VLVDVDS
-808 PSEAGKSEKNGFALP
+808 LP
-823 ERQVSSDSMLAST
+823 EETCLSGKANSFFSNLPVSEGSVSAST
-836 NSLSI
+836 DKNISLGHQI
-841 PLGRQVLQIHDSIMV
+841 LQIHDSIMV

-864 KVSKILVETME
+864 VVSKMLVETME
-875 NIYPSLGIK
+875 NIYPQLGIK
-884 LKVDVKV
+884 LKVDVKI
-891 GDSWGE
+891 GNNWGE

>member
-1 MFERIIIAYNR
+1 
-12 DMARRLV
+12 MAKRLV

-57 LIKRLEPDYVCVAW
+57 LIKQLNPDYVCVAW

-85 PEYKAGRK
+85 SEYKAGRK

-112 FGWPLYEF
+112 FSWPLYEF

-132 DAQAEKH
+132 DKQAEQH

-188 IDQFLDLKS
+188 IGQFLDLKS

-221 QQFDTLDGVYENLW
+221 QQFETLDGVYENLW
-235 QIKDNLRRKL
+235 QIKDSLRRKL
-245 DDGKESAYTSKE
+245 EAGKKSAYMSRE

-268 LDLAAMDVR
+268 LDLEAMNVR
-277 DLDTTKLRA
+277 DLDTAKLRE

-300 PQHMRDDTLEMVKN
+300 PQHMRDSSSEVTPNNILA
-314 DSFVPAVEIPSDKI
+314 PAVEISGDKVI
-328 MPLLVMAPEL
+328 PMLVMAPEL
-338 LVIWNGDSVWL
+338 LVIWDGDTVWL
-349 SHEKGKTA
+349 SHEKGKVA
-357 CLPLA
+357 RLPLAKASAILA
-362 EASVVLRG
+362 EAS
-370 GLIVGHDTKDF
+370 IVGHDTKEF
-381 LKALLA
+381 FKALLGA
-387 KNCRQ
+387 GCQQ
-392 LPAVKHDTAQCSFL
+392 LPAVKHDTAQGSFL

-420 GIESLDNPKLAIAAL
+420 GVESLDDPRLVMAAL
-435 WEVYERQ
+435 WVVYEQQ
-442 KKALAE
+442 KSALVEQAD
-448 LPGLQRVAQTMD
+448 LQQVAQTMD
-460 FPLVNVLAQM
+460 FPLINVLAQM
-470 EFQGIKIDTSKLEK
+470 EFRGIKIDASKLEK
-484 MNKSLTREIA
+484 MNKSLAQEIA
-494 VTQQN
+494 AVQQN

-508 NIASPAQLASA
+508 NVASPAQLASA
-519 LFDKLLLPIAGIKKG
+519 LFDKLLLPTAGIKKG

-548 RGQHPIIELIE
+548 RGQHPIIELVE

-591 DATATGRLSSTN
+591 DTTATGRLSSTN

-645 VMAGETVMV
+645 VMAGEKQMI

-663 HAKTAAEVYGVPI
+663 HAKTAAEVYNVPI
-676 DEVTPV
+676 NEVTPT

-693 VLYGMSQHGLAQA
+693 VLYGMSQHGLAA
-706 AHMSFAEAQHFID
+706 AANMSYGEAQHFID
-719 EYYRIRPR
+719 EYYRIRPHI
-727 VKAFM
+727 KEFM
-732 EQTIRQAHDNGFV
+732 ERTIRQAHDDGFV

-750 RRRPTPDVK
+750 RRRPTPDVR
-759 SSNFAVRSAAERAA
+759 SNNFAVRSAAERAA

-786 KMAMLAVEKRL
+786 KLAMLAVEKRL
-797 AEGPDVDASRL
+797 TTMTSPDLL
-808 PSEAGKSEKNGFALP
+808 PSETGKFEKNEFALP
-823 ERQVSSDSMLAST
+823 ERQVSSGSKSGLVHK
-836 NSLSI
+836 NISLGHQI
-841 PLGRQVLQIHDSIMV
+841 LQIHDSIMV
-856 ECPRQNAE
+856 ECSRQNAE
-864 KVSKILVETME
+864 IVSKMLVETME
-875 NIYPSLGIK
+875 NIYPQLGIK
-884 LKVDVKV
+884 LKVDVKI
-891 GDSWGE
+891 GNNWGE

>member
-1 MFERIIIAYNR
+1 
-12 DMARRLV
+12 MAKRLV

-37 STADGTPT
+37 STTDGTPT

-57 LIKRLEPDYVCVAW
+57 LIKQLNPDYVCVAW

-85 PEYKAGRK
+85 PDYKGGRK

-132 DAQAEKH
+132 DKQAEQH

-174 KFDIPAFEK
+174 KFDIPAFEE

-188 IDQFLDLKS
+188 IGQFLDLKS

-221 QQFDTLDGVYENLW
+221 QQFETLDGVYENLW
-235 QIKDNLRRKL
+235 QLKDSLRRKL
-245 DDGKESAYTSKE
+245 ETGKKSAYMSRE

-268 LDLAAMDVR
+268 LDLEAMNVH
-277 DLDTTKLRA
+277 DLDTAKLRE

-300 PQHMRDDTLEMVKN
+300 PQHMRDGASGVAPN
-314 DSFVPAVEIPSDKI
+314 DILAPAVEISGDKVI
-328 MPLLVMAPEL
+328 PMLVMAPEL
-338 LVIWNGDSVWL
+338 LVIWDGDMVWL
-349 SHEKGKTA
+349 SHEKGKVTR
-357 CLPLA
+357 LPLAKASAILA
-362 EASVVLRG
+362 EAS
-370 GLIVGHDTKDF
+370 IVGHDTKEF
-381 LKALLA
+381 FKALLGA
-387 KNCRQ
+387 GCQQ
-392 LPAVKHDTAQCSFL
+392 LPAVKHDTAQGSFL
-406 LNPLRKSRALADLA
+406 LNPLRKSRELADLA
-420 GIESLDNPKLAIAAL
+420 GVESLDDPRSAMAAL
-435 WEVYERQ
+435 WAVYEQQ
-442 KKALAE
+442 KSAFAE
-448 LPGLQRVAQTMD
+448 LPDLQQVAQTMD
-460 FPLVNVLAQM
+460 FPLINVLAQM
-470 EFQGIKIDTSKLEK
+470 EFRGIKIDASKLEK
-484 MNKSLTREIA
+484 MNKSLAQDIA
-494 VTQQN
+494 AVQQN

-508 NIASPAQLASA
+508 NVASPAQLASA
-519 LFDKLLLPIAGIKKG
+519 LFDKLLLPTVGIKKG

-548 RGQHPIIELIE
+548 RGQHPIIELVE

-645 VMAGETVMV
+645 VMAGEKQMI

-663 HAKTAAEVYGVPI
+663 HAKTAAEVYNVPI
-676 DEVTPV
+676 NEVTPT

-693 VLYGMSQHGLAQA
+693 VLYGMSQHGLAA
-706 AHMSFAEAQHFID
+706 AANMSYGEAQHFID
-719 EYYRIRPR
+719 EYYRIRPHI
-727 VKAFM
+727 KEFM
-732 EQTIRQAHDNGFV
+732 ERTIRQAHEDGFV

-750 RRRPTPDVK
+750 RRRPTPDVR
-759 SSNFAVRSAAERAA
+759 SNNFAVRSAADRAA

-786 KMAMLAVEKRL
+786 KLAMLAVEKRL
-797 AEGPDVDASRL
+797 MPAADADLL
-808 PSEAGKSEKNGFALP
+808 PSETGKFEKNEFALP
-823 ERQVSSDSMLAST
+823 ERQVSSGSKSGLVYKNISFGHQ
-836 NSLSI
+836 I
-841 PLGRQVLQIHDSIMV
+841 LQIHDSIMV

-864 KVSKILVETME
+864 IVSKMLVETME
-875 NIYPSLGIK
+875 NIYPQLGIK
-884 LKVDVKV
+884 LKVDVKI
-891 GDSWGE
+891 GNNWGE

>member
-1 MFERIIIAYNR
+1 
-12 DMARRLV
+12 MAKRLV

-37 STADGTPT
+37 STTDGTPT

-57 LIKRLEPDYVCVAW
+57 LIKQLEPDYVCVAW
-71 DKRGTNIRRRLAIY
+71 DKRGTNIRHRLAIY
-85 PEYKAGRK
+85 PDYKAGRK

-132 DAQAEKH
+132 DKQAEQH
-139 GDIETYLITSDL
+139 GGIETYLITSDL

-188 IDQFLDLKS
+188 IGQFLDLKS

-221 QQFDTLDGVYENLW
+221 QQFETLDGVYENLW
-235 QIKDNLRRKL
+235 QIKDSLRRKL
-245 DDGKESAYTSKE
+245 EAGKKSAYMSRE

-268 LDLAAMDVR
+268 LDLEAMNVR
-277 DLDTTKLRA
+277 DLDTVKLRE

-300 PQHMRDDTLEMVKN
+300 PQHMRDGASEVAKN
-314 DSFVPAVEIPSDKI
+314 NILAPAVEISGDKVI
-328 MPLLVMAPEL
+328 PILVIAPEL
-338 LVIWNGDSVWL
+338 LVIWDGDTVWL
-349 SHEKGKTA
+349 SHEKGKVA
-357 CLPLA
+357 RLPLA
-362 EASVVLRG
+362 KASAILAEA
-370 GLIVGHDTKDF
+370 LIVGHDTKEF
-381 LKALLA
+381 FKALLGA
-387 KNCRQ
+387 GCQQ
-392 LPAVKHDTAQCSFL
+392 LPAVKHDTAQGSFL

-420 GIESLDNPKLAIAAL
+420 GVESLDDPRLAMAAL
-435 WEVYERQ
+435 WVVYEQQ
-442 KKALAE
+442 KSAFAE
-448 LPGLQRVAQTMD
+448 LPDLQQVAQTMD
-460 FPLVNVLAQM
+460 FLLINVLAQM
-470 EFQGIKIDTSKLEK
+470 EFRGIKIDASKLEK
-484 MNKSLTREIA
+484 MNKSLAQEIA
-494 VTQQN
+494 AVQQN

-508 NIASPAQLASA
+508 NVASPAQLASA
-519 LFDKLLLPIAGIKKG
+519 LFDKL
-534 KTGYSTNQKELDKL
+534 
-548 RGQHPIIELIE
+548 RGQHPIIELVE

-578 TDANGYIHTTFNQ
+578 TDANGYVHTTFNQ
-591 DATATGRLSSTN
+591 DVTATGRLSSTN

-645 VMAGETVMV
+645 VMAGEKQMI

-663 HAKTAAEVYGVPI
+663 HAKTAAEVYNVPI
-676 DEVTPV
+676 NEVTPT

-693 VLYGMSQHGLAQA
+693 VLYGMSQHGLAA
-706 AHMSFAEAQHFID
+706 AANMSYGEAQHFID
-719 EYYRIRPR
+719 EYYRIRPHI
-727 VKAFM
+727 KEFM
-732 EQTIRQAHDNGFV
+732 EQTIRQAHEDGFV

-750 RRRPTPDVK
+750 RRRPTPDVR
-759 SSNFAVRSAAERAA
+759 SNNFAVRSAAERAA

-786 KMAMLAVEKRL
+786 KLAMLAVEKRL
-797 AEGPDVDASRL
+797 TIMTSPDLL
-808 PSEAGKSEKNGFALP
+808 PSETGKFEKNEFALP
-823 ERQVSSDSMLAST
+823 ERQVSSGSKSIST
-836 NSLSI
+836 DKNT
-841 PLGRQVLQIHDSIMV
+841 PLGYQILQIHDSIMV

-864 KVSKILVETME
+864 IVSKMLVETME
-875 NIYPSLGIK
+875 NIYPQLGIK
-884 LKVDVKV
+884 LKVDVKI
-891 GDSWGE
+891 GNNWGE

>member
-1 MFERIIIAYNR
+1 
-12 DMARRLV
+12 MAKRLV

-57 LIKRLEPDYVCVAW
+57 LIKQLEPDYVCVAW

-85 PEYKAGRK
+85 PDYKAGRK

-112 FGWPLYEF
+112 FSWPLYEF

-132 DAQAEKH
+132 DKQAEQH

-188 IDQFLDLKS
+188 IGQFLDLKS

-221 QQFDTLDGVYENLW
+221 QQFETLDGVYENLW
-235 QIKDNLRRKL
+235 QIKDSLRRKL
-245 DDGKESAYTSKE
+245 ETGKESAYMSRE
-257 LARLFTDAPVK
+257 LAQLFTDAPVK
-268 LDLAAMDVR
+268 LDLEAMNVR
-277 DLDTTKLRA
+277 DLDTAKLRE

-300 PQHMRDDTLEMVKN
+300 PQHMRDSSSEVTPNNILA
-314 DSFVPAVEIPSDKI
+314 PAVEISGDKVI
-328 MPLLVMAPEL
+328 PMLVMAPEL
-338 LVIWNGDSVWL
+338 LVIWDGDTVWL
-349 SHEKGKTA
+349 SHEKGKVA
-357 CLPLA
+357 RLPLAKASAILA
-362 EASVVLRG
+362 EAS
-370 GLIVGHDTKDF
+370 IVGHDTKEF
-381 LKALLA
+381 LKTLLGA
-387 KNCRQ
+387 GCQQ
-392 LPAVKHDTAQCSFL
+392 LPIVKHDTAQGSFL

-420 GIESLDNPKLAIAAL
+420 GVESLDDPRLVMAAL
-435 WEVYERQ
+435 WVVYEQQ
-442 KKALAE
+442 KSALAE
-448 LPGLQRVAQTMD
+448 QTNLQQVAQTMD
-460 FPLVNVLAQM
+460 FPLINVLAQM
-470 EFQGIKIDTSKLEK
+470 EFRGIKIDASKLEK
-484 MNKSLTREIA
+484 MNKSLAQEIA
-494 VTQQN
+494 AVQQN

-508 NIASPAQLASA
+508 NVASPAQLAGA
-519 LFDKLLLPIAGIKKG
+519 LFDKLLLPTAGIKKG

-548 RGQHPIIELIE
+548 RGQHPIIELVE

-645 VMAGETVMV
+645 VMAGEKQMI
-654 EDFNTDVDI
+654 EDFNADVDI
-663 HAKTAAEVYGVPI
+663 HAKTAAEVYNVPI
-676 DEVTPV
+676 NEVTPT

-693 VLYGMSQHGLAQA
+693 VLYGMSQHGLAA
-706 AHMSFAEAQHFID
+706 AANMSYGEAQHFID

-727 VKAFM
+727 IKEFM
-732 EQTIRQAHDNGFV
+732 ERTIRQAHGDGFV

-750 RRRPTPDVK
+750 RRRPTPDVR
-759 SSNFAVRSAAERAA
+759 SNNFAVRSAAERAA

-786 KMAMLAVEKRL
+786 KLAMLAVEKRL
-797 AEGPDVDASRL
+797 ATMTSPDLL
-808 PSEAGKSEKNGFALP
+808 PSETGKFEKNEFALP
-823 ERQVSSDSMLAST
+823 ERQVSSGSKSGLVHKNT
-836 NSLSI
+836 
-841 PLGRQVLQIHDSIMV
+841 PLGYQILQIHDSIMV

-864 KVSKILVETME
+864 IVSKMLVETME
-875 NIYPSLGIK
+875 NIYPQLGIK
-884 LKVDVKV
+884 LKVDVKI
-891 GDSWGE
+891 GNNWGE

>member
-1 MFERIIIAYNR
+1 
-12 DMARRLV
+12 MAKRLV

-57 LIKRLEPDYVCVAW
+57 LIKQLEPDYVCVAW

-112 FGWPLYEF
+112 FGWTLYEF

-132 DAQAEKH
+132 DKQAEQH

-188 IDQFLDLKS
+188 IGQFLDLKS

-221 QQFDTLDGVYENLW
+221 QQFETLDGVYENLW
-235 QIKDNLRRKL
+235 QIKDSLRRKL
-245 DDGKESAYTSKE
+245 EAGKKSAYMSRE

-268 LDLAAMDVR
+268 LDLEAMNVR
-277 DLDTTKLRA
+277 DLDTAKLRE

-300 PQHMRDDTLEMVKN
+300 PQHMRDGASEMTRN
-314 DSFVPAVEIPSDKI
+314 DILAPAVEISGDKVI
-328 MPLLVMAPEL
+328 PMLVMAPEL
-338 LVIWNGDSVWL
+338 LVIWDGDTVWL
-349 SHEKGKTA
+349 SHEKGKVV
-357 CLPLA
+357 CLPLTKASAILA
-362 EASVVLRG
+362 EAS
-370 GLIVGHDTKDF
+370 IVGHDTKEF
-381 LKALLA
+381 FKALLGA
-387 KNCRQ
+387 GCQQ
-392 LPAVKHDTAQCSFL
+392 LPAVKHDTAQGSFL

-420 GIESLDNPKLAIAAL
+420 GVESLDDPRLAMAAL
-435 WEVYERQ
+435 WVVYEQQ
-442 KKALAE
+442 KSAFAE
-448 LPGLQRVAQTMD
+448 LPDLQQVAQTMD
-460 FPLVNVLAQM
+460 FPLINVLAQM
-470 EFQGIKIDTSKLEK
+470 EFRGIKIDASKLEK
-484 MNKSLTREIA
+484 MNKSLAQEIA
-494 VTQQN
+494 AVQQN

-508 NIASPAQLASA
+508 NVASPAQLASA
-519 LFDKLLLPIAGIKKG
+519 LFDKLLLPTAGIKKG

-548 RGQHPIIELIE
+548 RGQHPIIELVE

-645 VMAGETVMV
+645 VMAGEKQMI

-663 HAKTAAEVYGVPI
+663 HAKTAAEVYNVPI
-676 DEVTPV
+676 NEVTPT

-693 VLYGMSQHGLAQA
+693 VLYGMSQHGLAA
-706 AHMSFAEAQHFID
+706 AANMSYGEAQHFID

-727 VKAFM
+727 IKEFM
-732 EQTIRQAHDNGFV
+732 ERTIRQARDDGFV

-750 RRRPTPDVK
+750 RRRPTPDVR
-759 SSNFAVRSAAERAA
+759 SNNFAVRSAAERAA

-786 KMAMLAVEKRL
+786 KLAMLAVEKL
-797 AEGPDVDASRL
+797 LMPAADADLL
-808 PSEAGKSEKNGFALP
+808 PSETGKFEKNEFVLP
-823 ERQVSSDSMLAST
+823 ERQVSSDSKST
-836 NSLSI
+836 PTDKNT
-841 PLGRQVLQIHDSIMV
+841 PLGYQILQIHDSIMV

-864 KVSKILVETME
+864 IVSKMLVETME
-875 NIYPSLGIK
+875 NIHPQLGIK
-884 LKVDVKV
+884 LKVDVKI
-891 GDSWGE
+891 GNNWGE

>member
-1 MFERIIIAYNR
+1 
-12 DMARRLV
+12 MAKRLV

-37 STADGTPT
+37 STTDGTPT

-57 LIKRLEPDYVCVAW
+57 LIKQLNPDYVCVAW

-85 PEYKAGRK
+85 PDYKGGRK

-132 DAQAEKH
+132 DKQAEQH

-188 IDQFLDLKS
+188 IGQFLDLKS

-221 QQFDTLDGVYENLW
+221 QQFETLDGVYENLW
-235 QIKDNLRRKL
+235 QIKDSLRRKL
-245 DDGKESAYTSKE
+245 EAGKESAYMSRE

-277 DLDTTKLRA
+277 DLDTAKLRE

-300 PQHMRDDTLEMVKN
+300 PQHMRDGASEVATDNILA
-314 DSFVPAVEIPSDKI
+314 PAVEILGDKVI
-328 MPLLVMAPEL
+328 PMLVMAPEL
-338 LVIWNGDSVWL
+338 LVIWDGDTVWL
-349 SHEKGKTA
+349 SYEKGKVA
-357 CLPLA
+357 RLLLAKANAILA
-362 EASVVLRG
+362 EAP
-370 GLIVGHDTKDF
+370 IVGHDTKEF
-381 LKALLA
+381 FKALLGA
-387 KNCRQ
+387 GCQQ
-392 LPAVKHDTAQCSFL
+392 LPTVKHDTAQGSFL
-406 LNPLRKSRALADLA
+406 LNPLRKSRELADLA
-420 GIESLDNPKLAIAAL
+420 GVESLDDPRLAMAAL
-435 WEVYERQ
+435 WVVYEQQ
-442 KKALAE
+442 KSAFAE
-448 LPGLQRVAQTMD
+448 LPDLQQVAQTMD
-460 FPLVNVLAQM
+460 FPLINVLAQM
-470 EFQGIKIDTSKLEK
+470 EFRGIKIDASKLEK
-484 MNKSLTREIA
+484 MNKSLAQEIA
-494 VTQQN
+494 AVQQN

-508 NIASPAQLASA
+508 NVASPAQLASA
-519 LFDKLLLPIAGIKKG
+519 LFDKLLLPTAGIKKG

-548 RGQHPIIELIE
+548 RGQHPIIELVE

-591 DATATGRLSSTN
+591 DTTATGRLSSTN

-645 VMAGETVMV
+645 VMAGEKQMI

-663 HAKTAAEVYGVPI
+663 HAKTAAEVYNVPI
-676 DEVTPV
+676 NEVTPT

-693 VLYGMSQHGLAQA
+693 VLYGMSQHGLAA
-706 AHMSFAEAQHFID
+706 AANMSYGEAQHFID

-727 VKAFM
+727 IKEFM
-732 EQTIRQAHDNGFV
+732 EQTIRQAHDDGFV

-750 RRRPTPDVK
+750 RRRPTPDVR
-759 SSNFAVRSAAERAA
+759 SNNFTVRSAAERAA

-786 KMAMLAVEKRL
+786 KLAMLAVEKRL
-797 AEGPDVDASRL
+797 TTMTSPDLL
-808 PSEAGKSEKNGFALP
+808 PSETGKFEKNEFALP
-823 ERQVSSDSMLAST
+823 ERQVSSGSKSGLVHKNT
-836 NSLSI
+836 
-841 PLGRQVLQIHDSIMV
+841 PLGYQILQIHDSIMV

-864 KVSKILVETME
+864 IVSKMLVETME
-875 NIYPSLGIK
+875 NIYPQLGIK
-884 LKVDVKV
+884 LKVDVKI
-891 GDSWGE
+891 GNNWGE

>member
-1 MFERIIIAYNR
+1 
-12 DMARRLV
+12 MAKRLV

-57 LIKRLEPDYVCVAW
+57 LIKQLEPDYVCVAW

-85 PEYKAGRK
+85 PDYKAGRK

-132 DAQAEKH
+132 DKQAEQH

-188 IDQFLDLKS
+188 IGQFLDLKS

-221 QQFDTLDGVYENLW
+221 QQFETLDGVYENLW
-235 QIKDNLRRKL
+235 QIKDSLRRKL
-245 DDGKESAYTSKE
+245 ETGKKSAYMSRE

-268 LDLAAMDVR
+268 LDLEAMNVR
-277 DLDTTKLRA
+277 DLDTAKLRE

-300 PQHMRDDTLEMVKN
+300 PQHMRDSSSEVTPNNILA
-314 DSFVPAVEIPSDKI
+314 PAVEISGDKVI
-328 MPLLVMAPEL
+328 PMLVMAPEL
-338 LVIWNGDSVWL
+338 LVFWDGDTVWL
-349 SHEKGKTA
+349 SHEKGKVA

-362 EASVVLRG
+362 KASAILAEAS
-370 GLIVGHDTKDF
+370 IVGHDTKEF
-381 LKALLA
+381 FKALLGA
-387 KNCRQ
+387 GCQQ
-392 LPAVKHDTAQCSFL
+392 LPTVKHDTAQGSFL
-406 LNPLRKSRALADLA
+406 LNPLRKSRELADLA
-420 GIESLDNPKLAIAAL
+420 GVESLDDPRLAMAAL
-435 WEVYERQ
+435 WAVYEQQ
-442 KKALAE
+442 KSAFAE
-448 LPGLQRVAQTMD
+448 LPDLQQVAQTMD
-460 FPLVNVLAQM
+460 FPLINVLAQM
-470 EFQGIKIDTSKLEK
+470 EFRGIKIDASKLEK
-484 MNKSLTREIA
+484 MNKSLAQEIA
-494 VTQQN
+494 AVQQN

-508 NIASPAQLASA
+508 NVASPAQLASA
-519 LFDKLLLPIAGIKKG
+519 LFDKLILPTTGIKKG

-548 RGQHPIIELIE
+548 RGQHPIIELVE

-645 VMAGETVMV
+645 VMAGEKQMI

-663 HAKTAAEVYGVPI
+663 HAKTAAEVYNVPI
-676 DEVTPV
+676 NEVTPT

-693 VLYGMSQHGLAQA
+693 VLYGMSQHGLAA
-706 AHMSFAEAQHFID
+706 AANMSYGEAQHFID

-727 VKAFM
+727 IKEFM
-732 EQTIRQAHDNGFV
+732 ERTIRQAHDAGFV

-750 RRRPTPDVK
+750 RRRPTPDVR
-759 SSNFAVRSAAERAA
+759 SNNFAVRSAAERAA

-786 KMAMLAVEKRL
+786 KLAMLAVEKRL
-797 AEGPDVDASRL
+797 MPAADADLL
-808 PSEAGKSEKNGFALP
+808 PSETGKFEKNEFALP
-823 ERQVSSDSMLAST
+823 ERQVSSGSKSIST
-836 NSLSI
+836 DKNT
-841 PLGRQVLQIHDSIMV
+841 PLGYQILQIHDSIMV
-856 ECPRQNAE
+856 ECPLQNAE
-864 KVSKILVETME
+864 IVSKMLVETME
-875 NIYPSLGIK
+875 NIYPQLGIK
-884 LKVDVKV
+884 LKVDVKI
-891 GDSWGE
+891 GNNWGE

>member
-1 MFERIIIAYNR
+1 
-12 DMARRLV
+12 MAKRLV

-37 STADGTPT
+37 STTDGTPT

-57 LIKRLEPDYVCVAW
+57 LIKQLNPDYVCVAW

-85 PEYKAGRK
+85 PDYKGGRK

-132 DAQAEKH
+132 DKQAEQH

-188 IDQFLDLKS
+188 IGQFLDLKS

-221 QQFDTLDGVYENLW
+221 QQFETLDGVYENLW
-235 QIKDNLRRKL
+235 QIKDSLRRKL
-245 DDGKESAYTSKE
+245 EAGKKSAYMSRE

-277 DLDTTKLRA
+277 DLDTAKLRE

-300 PQHMRDDTLEMVKN
+300 PQHMRDGASEMTRN
-314 DSFVPAVEIPSDKI
+314 DILAPAVEISGDKVI
-328 MPLLVMAPEL
+328 PMLVMAPEL
-338 LVIWNGDSVWL
+338 LVIWDGDTVWL
-349 SHEKGKTA
+349 SHEKGKVA
-357 CLPLA
+357 RLPLA
-362 EASVVLRG
+362 KASTILPEVS
-370 GLIVGHDTKDF
+370 IVGHDTKEF
-381 LKALLA
+381 LKALLGA
-387 KNCRQ
+387 GCQK
-392 LPAVKHDTAQCSFL
+392 LPIIKHDTAQGSFL

-420 GIESLDNPKLAIAAL
+420 GLESLDDPKLAMAAL
-435 WEVYERQ
+435 WAVYEQQ
-442 KKALAE
+442 KSALVE
-448 LPGLQRVAQTMD
+448 QTDLQQVAQTMD
-460 FPLVNVLAQM
+460 FPLINVLAQM
-470 EFQGIKIDTSKLEK
+470 EFRGIKIDASKLEK
-484 MNKSLTREIA
+484 MNKSLAQEIA
-494 VTQQN
+494 AVQQN

-508 NIASPAQLASA
+508 NVASPAQLASA
-519 LFDKLLLPIAGIKKG
+519 LFDKLLLPTVGIKKG

-548 RGQHPIIELIE
+548 RGQHPIIELVE

-578 TDANGYIHTTFNQ
+578 TDAKGYIHTTFNQ

-645 VMAGETVMV
+645 VMAGEKQMI

-663 HAKTAAEVYGVPI
+663 HAKTAAEVYNVPI
-676 DEVTPV
+676 NEVTPT

-693 VLYGMSQHGLAQA
+693 VLYGMSQHGLAA
-706 AHMSFAEAQHFID
+706 AANMSYGEAQHFID
-719 EYYRIRPR
+719 EYYRIRPHI
-727 VKAFM
+727 KEFM
-732 EQTIRQAHDNGFV
+732 ERTIRQAHEDGFV

-750 RRRPTPDVK
+750 RRRPTPDVG
-759 SSNFAVRSAAERAA
+759 SNNFAVRSAAERAA

-786 KMAMLAVEKRL
+786 KLAMLAVEKRL
-797 AEGPDVDASRL
+797 TTMTSPDLL
-808 PSEAGKSEKNGFALP
+808 PSETGKFEKNEFALP
-823 ERQVSSDSMLAST
+823 ERQVSSGSKSGLVHK
-836 NSLSI
+836 NISLGHQI
-841 PLGRQVLQIHDSIMV
+841 LQIHDSIMV

-864 KVSKILVETME
+864 IVGKMLVETME
-875 NIYPSLGIK
+875 NIYPQLGIK
-884 LKVDVKV
+884 LKVDVKI
-891 GDSWGE
+891 GNNWGE

>member
-1 MFERIIIAYNR
+1 
-12 DMARRLV
+12 MAKRLV

-57 LIKRLEPDYVCVAW
+57 LIKQLNPDYVCVAW

-85 PEYKAGRK
+85 PDYKAGRK

-132 DAQAEKH
+132 DKQAEQH

-188 IDQFLDLKS
+188 IVQFLDLKS

-221 QQFDTLDGVYENLW
+221 QQFETLDGVYENLW
-235 QIKDNLRRKL
+235 QIKDSLRRKL
-245 DDGKESAYTSKE
+245 EAGKKSAYMSRE

-277 DLDTTKLRA
+277 DLDTAKLRE

-300 PQHMRDDTLEMVKN
+300 PQHMRDGASEMTRN
-314 DSFVPAVEIPSDKI
+314 DILAPAVEISGDKVI
-328 MPLLVMAPEL
+328 PMLVMAPEL
-338 LVIWNGDSVWL
+338 LVIWDGDTVWL
-349 SHEKGKTA
+349 SHEKGKVA
-357 CLPLA
+357 CLPLTKASAILA
-362 EASVVLRG
+362 EAS
-370 GLIVGHDTKDF
+370 IVGHDTKEF
-381 LKALLA
+381 LKALLGA
-387 KNCRQ
+387 GCQK
-392 LPAVKHDTAQCSFL
+392 LPIIKHDTAQGSFL

-420 GIESLDNPKLAIAAL
+420 GVESLDDPRLAMAAL
-435 WEVYERQ
+435 WTVYEQQ
-442 KKALAE
+442 KSALVE
-448 LPGLQRVAQTMD
+448 QTDLQQVAQTMD
-460 FPLVNVLAQM
+460 FPLINVLAQM
-470 EFQGIKIDTSKLEK
+470 EFRGIKIDASKLKK
-484 MNKSLTREIA
+484 MNKSLAQEIA
-494 VTQQN
+494 AVQQN

-508 NIASPAQLASA
+508 NVASPAQLASA
-519 LFDKLLLPIAGIKKG
+519 LFDKLLLPTVGIKKG

-548 RGQHPIIELIE
+548 RGQHPIIELVE

-578 TDANGYIHTTFNQ
+578 TDAKGYIHTTFNQ

-645 VMAGETVMV
+645 VMAGEKQMI

-663 HAKTAAEVYGVPI
+663 HAKTAAEVYNVPI
-676 DEVTPV
+676 NEVTPT

-693 VLYGMSQHGLAQA
+693 VLYGMSQHGLAA
-706 AHMSFAEAQHFID
+706 AANMSYGEAQHFID

-727 VKAFM
+727 IKEFM
-732 EQTIRQAHDNGFV
+732 ERTIRQAHEDGFV

-750 RRRPTPDVK
+750 RRRPTPDVR
-759 SSNFAVRSAAERAA
+759 SNNFAVRSAAERAA

-786 KMAMLAVEKRL
+786 KLAMLAVEKRL
-797 AEGPDVDASRL
+797 TTMTSPDLL
-808 PSEAGKSEKNGFALP
+808 PSETGKFEKNEFALP
-823 ERQVSSDSMLAST
+823 ERQVSSGSKSGLVHKNT
-836 NSLSI
+836 SLGYQI
-841 PLGRQVLQIHDSIMV
+841 LQIHDSIMV

-864 KVSKILVETME
+864 VVSKMLVETME
-875 NIYPSLGIK
+875 NIYPQLGIK
-884 LKVDVKV
+884 LKVDVKI
-891 GDSWGE
+891 GNNWGE